1 MSFYD
6 KFNFMS
12 VVCLESDCV
21 RMRSSRAF
29 TVCLAML
36 CVLLLTAVVV
46 LGVKFNKNHTE
57 ETHQHLNKE
66 ERACLSNNCDLIKQ
80 RENMGNHEVY

>member
-1 MSFYD
+1 MSVYD

-12 VVCLESDCV
+12 VVCLECDCV

-46 LGVKFNKNHTE
+46 LGVKLNKNCTE
-57 ETHQHLNKE
+57 ELLNKE
-66 ERACLSNNCDLIKQ
+66 ERAGLSNNCDLIKQ
-80 RENMGNHEVY
+80 RENLGNHEVY